1 MVLQQCAVRPQLI
14 KSKNFF
20 PSGMNTASRWA
31 AGSIAA
37 PTYFDYY
44 SSGICRYIMC
54 QKPENREQKR
64 VRGLRARRQ
73 SAEQETRGSQPRKPY
88 DWRKGGTV
96 MVKNVFSLVRF
107 ISPTALTIFGWL
119 AFAAGLWVVEPFV
132 LKLVL
137 MSAARVLP

>member
-1 MVLQQCAVRPQLI
+1 
-14 KSKNFF
+14 
-20 PSGMNTASRWA
+20 
-31 AGSIAA
+31 
-37 PTYFDYY
+37 
-44 SSGICRYIMC
+44 
-54 QKPENREQKR
+54 
-64 VRGLRARRQ
+64 
-73 SAEQETRGSQPRKPY
+73 
-88 DWRKGGTV
+88 